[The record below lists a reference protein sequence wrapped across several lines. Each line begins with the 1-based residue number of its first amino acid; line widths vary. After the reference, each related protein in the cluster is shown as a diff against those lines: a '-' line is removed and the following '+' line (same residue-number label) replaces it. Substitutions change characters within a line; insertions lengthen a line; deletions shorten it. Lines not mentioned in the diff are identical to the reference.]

1 MINREESLKLVK
13 SKIPNKNL
21 IKHMLATEVI
31 MRALAKRLGGDQEK
45 WALAGL
51 VHDVDYMETEQN
63 PKLHARMGSELL
75 ASLDY
80 PEDIVQA
87 VLSHNE
93 MNGSKR
99 TSIMDEALY
108 TSDPLTGLIVACALI
123 HPDKILASLDTDFIL
138 NRFKE
143 KRFAAGANREQI
155 QNCEKLGLSL
165 EDFITLG
172 LIAMQE
178 ISNELGL

>member
-13 SKIPNKNL
+13 TKILNKNL

-31 MRALAKRLGGDQEK
+31 MRVLAKRLGGDQEK

-51 VHDVDYMETEQN
+51 VHDIDYMETEQD
-63 PKLHARMGSELL
+63 PLRHARIGSDFL

-108 TSDPLTGLIVACALI
+108 TADPLTGLIVACALI
-123 HPDKILASLDTDFIL
+123 HPDKKLASIDTDFIL

-172 LIAMQE
+172 LTAMQE
-178 ISNELGL
+178 ISSELGL

>member
-75 ASLDY
+75 ASLGY

>member
-1 MINREESLKLVK
+1 MINREESLKLIK
-13 SKIPNKNL
+13 SKIQNKNL
-21 IKHMLATEVI
+21 IKHMLATEAI
-31 MRALAKRLGGDQEK
+31 MRALAKRLGGDPDT
-45 WALAGL
+45 WAQAGL

-63 PKLHARMGSELL
+63 PKLHAKIGSELL
-75 ASLDY
+75 ASLGY
-80 PEDIVQA
+80 PKDVVQA

-108 TSDPLTGLIVACALI
+108 TADPLTGLIVACALI
-123 HPDKILASLDTDFIL
+123 HPEKKLSSIDTDFIL

-165 EDFITLG
+165 DEFITLG
-172 LIAMQE
+172 LGAMQA
-178 ISNELGL
+178 ISSDLGL